1 MNRLRYRYLAAIF
14 AALSLNLI
22 PAGLAR
28 VALAADPPAQSK
40 GESVRPEVGKPL
52 QAAQELIKAR
62 KYKEALA
69 KIADAENAG
78 NKTAYESFLIQQMR
92 GSAAMAAGETETA
105 IRSFEAV
112 IASGRL
118 SPPEQLK
125 IIQALASMHYRAKDY
140 PKAATWASRFMK
152 EGGTDPQMRTV
163 LIQAHYLN
171 NDCASVSK
179 LLQGVAQGEEQ
190 SGRRPGE
197 DELQIMS
204 SCYVKQK
211 DNAGYLTALEK
222 LVTYYPK
229 KDYWAD
235 LVNRIQRKP
244 GFSDRLSLD
253 VFRLKLATGNLS
265 SAADFM
271 EMTQLALQAG
281 VPAEARKIVEQGF
294 AAGAL
299 GTGADAERHKRLRDL
314 ALKTDEAPANGAAEA
329 AAAASKDGAALVN
342 NGFNQVAKGQADKG
356 IALMEKGIRIGGL
369 RRPEDAKLHLGIA
382 LLQGGHKARAIQT
395 LKSVQGVDGTAD
407 LARLWV
413 IHANR
418 S

>member
-1 MNRLRYRYLAAIF
+1 MNRLRYRYLGAIF

-22 PAGLAR
+22 SAGLAR

-52 QAAQELIKAR
+52 QAAQVLIKAH
-62 KYKEALA
+62 KYKEATA
-69 KIADAENAG
+69 KIAEAENVG
-78 NKTAYESFLIQQMR
+78 NKTAFESFLIQQMR
-92 GSAAMAAGETETA
+92 GSAAMAAGETEAA

-118 SPPEQLK
+118 SGAEQLK
-125 IIQALASMHYRAKDY
+125 IIQAVADMHYRAKNY
-140 PKAATWASRFMK
+140 PKAAAWASRYMK
-152 EGGTDPQMRTV
+152 EGGNDPQMRTV
-163 LIQAHYLN
+163 LIQAYFLN

-179 LLQGVAQGEEQ
+179 LLQGTSQGEEQ
-190 SGRRPGE
+190 SSRRPGE
-197 DELQIMS
+197 DELLIMS

-211 DNAGYLTALEK
+211 DNSGDLAALEK
-222 LVTYYPK
+222 LVAYYPK
-229 KDYWAD
+229 KEYWAS
-235 LVNRIQRKP
+235 LLSRIQRKP

-253 VFRLKLATGNLS
+253 VFRLKLATANLS
-265 SAADFM
+265 STADYM

-299 GTGADAERHKRLRDL
+299 GTGTDAERHQRLRGL
-314 ALKTDEAPANGAAEA
+314 AMKTVEAPANGEAEA
-329 AAAASKDGAALVN
+329 AAAMDGTALVN

-356 IALMEKGIRIGGL
+356 IALMEKGIHIGGL

-382 LLQGGHKARAIQT
+382 LLQGGHKAKAIQT
-395 LKSVQGVDGTAD
+395 FKSVQGGDGTAD

>member
-1 MNRLRYRYLAAIF
+1 MTRLHYLRLGLICAVLALAAIS
-14 AALSLNLI
+14 A
-22 PAGLAR
+22 P
-28 VALAADPPAQSK
+28 VAFAQSK
-40 GESVRPEVGKPL
+40 GETVRPEVGKPL
-52 QAAQELIKAR
+52 QAAQQLIKAH
-62 KYKEALA
+62 KYKEAIA
-69 KIADAENAG
+69 KIAEAENAA
-78 NKTAYESFLIQQMR
+78 NKTAFESFLIQQMR
-92 GSAAMAAGETETA
+92 GSAAMAAGENETA

-125 IIQALASMHYRAKDY
+125 IIQAVAGMHYRAKDY
-140 PKAATWASRFMK
+140 PKAATWASRYMK

-171 NDCASVSK
+171 NDCASVSR
-179 LLQGVAQGEEQ
+179 LLQGAAQGEEQ

-204 SCYVKQK
+204 SCYDKQK
-211 DNAGYLTALEK
+211 DKAGYLMALEK

-229 KDYWAD
+229 KEYWAD
-235 LVNRIQRKP
+235 LVSRIQRKP

-265 SAADFM
+265 STADYM

-281 VPAEARKIVEQGF
+281 VPAEARKIVERGF

-314 ALKTDEAPANGAAEA
+314 AVKTDDAANGEAEA
-329 AAAASKDGAALVN
+329 AAAKDGSALVSI
-342 NGFNQVAKGQADKG
+342 GFNQVAKGRADKG

-369 RRPEDAKLHLGIA
+369 KRPEDAKLHLGIA

-395 LKSVQGVDGTAD
+395 FKNVQGSDGPAD
-407 LARLWV
+407 LARLWA
-413 IHANR
+413 IHAGR
-418 S
+418 

>member
-1 MNRLRYRYLAAIF
+1 MTRLHYLRLGLICAVLGVAV
-14 AALSLNLI
+14 I
-22 PAGLAR
+22 PATVVLAQTK
-28 VALAADPPAQSK
+28 A
-40 GESVRPEVGKPL
+40 ETVRPEVGKPL
-52 QAAQELIKAR
+52 QAAQQLMKAH
-62 KYKEALA
+62 KYKEA
-69 KIADAENAG
+69 IARIAEAENAA
-78 NKTAYESFLIQQMR
+78 NKTVYESFLIQQMR

-118 SPPEQLK
+118 PPAQQLK
-125 IIQALASMHYRAKDY
+125 IIQALAGMHYRAKDY
-140 PKAATWASRFMK
+140 PKAATWASRYMK

-163 LIQAHYLN
+163 LIQAHYLS

-179 LLQGVAQGEEQ
+179 LLQGVSQGEVQ

-211 DNAGYLTALEK
+211 DNAGYLAALEK
-222 LVTYYPK
+222 LVAYYPK
-229 KDYWAD
+229 KEYWAS
-235 LVNRIQRKP
+235 LVGRIQRKP

-265 SAADFM
+265 STADYM

-299 GTGADAERHKRLRDL
+299 GTGAGSERHQRLRDL
-314 ALKTDEAPANGAAEA
+314 ALKTDDAPANGAAEA
-329 AAAASKDGAALVN
+329 AAAKDGTVLVN

-356 IALMEKGIRIGGL
+356 IALMEKGIHIGGL

-395 LKSVQGVDGTAD
+395 FRSVQGADGTAD

-413 IHANR
+413 IHASR

>member
-1 MNRLRYRYLAAIF
+1 MTRLHYLRLGLICAVLGLAV
-14 AALSLNLI
+14 I
-22 PAGLAR
+22 PAP
-28 VALAADPPAQSK
+28 VVFAQTK
-40 GESVRPEVGKPL
+40 GETVRPEVGKPL
-52 QAAQELIKAR
+52 QAAQELMKAH
-62 KYKEALA
+62 KYKEAMT
-69 KIADAENAG
+69 KIAEAENAG

-92 GSAAMAAGETETA
+92 GSAGMAAGETETA
-105 IRSFEAV
+105 IKAFEAV

-118 SPPEQLK
+118 SPPEQIK
-125 IIQALASMHYRAKDY
+125 IIQAVAGMYYRAKDY
-140 PKAATWASRFMK
+140 SKAATWAARYMK
-152 EGGTDPQMRTV
+152 EGGTDPQMRT
-163 LIQAHYLN
+163 LLLQAYYLN

-179 LLQGVAQGEEQ
+179 MLQGAVQGEEQ

-204 SCYVKQK
+204 SCYIKQK

-229 KDYWAD
+229 KEYWAD
-235 LVNRIQRKP
+235 LVSRIQRKP

-253 VFRLKLATGNLS
+253 VFRLKLATANLGS
-265 SAADFM
+265 TADYM
-271 EMTQLALQAG
+271 EMTQLSLQAG

-314 ALKTDEAPANGAAEA
+314 ATKTAEAPANGEAEA
-329 AAAASKDGAALVN
+329 VAAKDGTALVN
-342 NGFNQVAKGQADKG
+342 NGFNLAAKGQTDKG

-382 LLQGGHKARAIQT
+382 LLQGGHKARALQT
-395 LKSVQGVDGTAD
+395 LKSVQGSDGTAD
-407 LARLWV
+407 LARLWA
-413 IHANR
+413 ILANK

>member
-1 MNRLRYRYLAAIF
+1 MNRLRYRYLGAIF

-22 PAGLAR
+22 PAGLER

-52 QAAQELIKAR
+52 QAAQELIKAH
-62 KYKEALA
+62 KYKEAIA
-69 KIADAENAG
+69 KIGEAENAG

-118 SPPEQLK
+118 PPPQQLK
-125 IIQALASMHYRAKDY
+125 IIQAVADMNYRAKDY
-140 PKAATWASRFMK
+140 AKAATWAARYMK

-179 LLQGVAQGEEQ
+179 ILQGASQGEGQ

-197 DELQIMS
+197 DELLIMS

-211 DNAGYLTALEK
+211 DNAGDLAALEK
-222 LVTYYPK
+222 LVAYYPK
-229 KDYWAD
+229 KEYWAS
-235 LVNRIQRKP
+235 LVSRIQRKP

-253 VFRLKLATGNLS
+253 VFRLKLASGNLVS
-265 SAADFM
+265 TADYM
-271 EMTQLALQAG
+271 EMAQLALQAG
-281 VPAEARKIVEQGF
+281 VPAEAQKIVEQVKK
-294 AAGAL
+294 
-299 GTGADAERHKRLRDL
+299 EREEEH
-314 ALKTDEAPANGAAEA
+314 
-329 AAAASKDGAALVN
+329 S
-342 NGFNQVAKGQADKG
+342 
-356 IALMEKGIRIGGL
+356 
-369 RRPEDAKLHLGIA
+369 H
-382 LLQGGHKARAIQT
+382 
-395 LKSVQGVDGTAD
+395 
-407 LARLWV
+407 
-413 IHANR
+413 
-418 S
+418 

>member
-1 MNRLRYRYLAAIF
+1 MTRLHYLRLGLICAVLGLAAIS
-14 AALSLNLI
+14 A
-22 PAGLAR
+22 P
-28 VALAADPPAQSK
+28 VAFAQSK
-40 GESVRPEVGKPL
+40 GETVRPEVGKPL
-52 QAAQELIKAR
+52 QAAQELIKAH
-62 KYKEALA
+62 KYKEA
-69 KIADAENAG
+69 IARIAEAENAG

-105 IRSFEAV
+105 IRSFETV

-125 IIQALASMHYRAKDY
+125 IIQAVAGMHYRAKDY
-140 PKAATWASRFMK
+140 PKAATWAARYMK
-152 EGGTDPQMRTV
+152 EGGSDPQMRTV
-163 LIQAHYLN
+163 LIQAYYLN

-179 LLQGVAQGEEQ
+179 LLQGAAQGEEQ

-204 SCYVKQK
+204 SCYIKQK

-222 LVTYYPK
+222 LVAYYPK
-229 KDYWAD
+229 KEYWAD
-235 LVNRIQRKP
+235 LVGRIQRKP

-265 SAADFM
+265 STADYM

-281 VPAEARKIVEQGF
+281 VPAEARKLVEQGF

-314 ALKTDEAPANGAAEA
+314 AVKTAEAPANGEAEA
-329 AAAASKDGAALVN
+329 AAAKDGTALVN
-342 NGFNQVAKGQADKG
+342 IGFNQVAKGQADKG

-395 LKSVQGVDGTAD
+395 FKSVQGGDGTAD
-407 LARLWV
+407 LSRLWV

>member
-1 MNRLRYRYLAAIF
+1 METQLMIRLHYLRLGLICAVLVFAVIF
-14 AALSLNLI
+14 A
-22 PAGLAR
+22 P
-28 VALAADPPAQSK
+28 VVFAQTK
-40 GESVRPEVGKPL
+40 GEAVRPEVGKPL
-52 QAAQELIKAR
+52 QAAQELIKSH
-62 KYKEALA
+62 KYKEAIA
-69 KIADAENAG
+69 KISEAENAG

-105 IRSFEAV
+105 IKAFEAV

-118 SPPEQLK
+118 PPPEQLK
-125 IIQALASMHYRAKDY
+125 IIQAVAGMHYRAKDY
-140 PKAATWASRFMK
+140 AKAATWAARYMK

-163 LIQAHYLN
+163 LLQAHYLN
-171 NDCASVSK
+171 NDCASVSRM
-179 LLQGVAQGEEQ
+179 LQGASQGEEQ

-204 SCYVKQK
+204 SCYIKQK
-211 DNAGYLTALEK
+211 DNTGYLTALEK

-235 LVNRIQRKP
+235 LVGRIQRKP

-265 SAADFM
+265 STADYM

-281 VPAEARKIVEQGF
+281 VPSEARKLVEQGF
-294 AAGAL
+294 AAGAR
-299 GTGADAERHKRLRDL
+299 GTGADAERPKRLRDL
-314 ALKTDEAPANGAAEA
+314 AVKSAEAPANGETEA
-329 AAAASKDGAALVN
+329 AAAKDGTALVN
-342 NGFNQVAKGQADKG
+342 NGFNLVAKGQADKG
-356 IALMEKGIRIGGL
+356 IALMETGIRIGGL

-382 LLQGGHKARAIQT
+382 LLQGGHKARAIQVF
-395 LKSVQGVDGTAD
+395 KGVQGADGTAD

>member
-1 MNRLRYRYLAAIF
+1 MNRLRYRYLGAIF

-52 QAAQELIKAR
+52 QAAQQLIKAR
-62 KYKEALA
+62 KYQEAIA
-69 KIADAENAG
+69 KIAEAENAG
-78 NKTAYESFLIQQMR
+78 NKTAYELFLIQQMR

-125 IIQALASMHYRAKDY
+125 IIQALASMHYGAKNY
-140 PKAATWASRFMK
+140 PKAATWASRYMK
-152 EGGTDPQMRTV
+152 EGGTDPQMRTL

-179 LLQGVAQGEEQ
+179 LLQGASQGEEQ

-197 DELQIMS
+197 DELQMIA

-211 DNAGYLTALEK
+211 DNAGYLAALEK

-229 KDYWAD
+229 KDYWAN
-235 LVNRIQRKP
+235 LVGKIQRKP

-265 SAADFM
+265 STADYM

-299 GTGADAERHKRLRDL
+299 GTGAGAERHGRLRDL
-314 ALKTDEAPANGAAEA
+314 VMKTAEAPANGEAEA
-329 AAAASKDGAALVN
+329 AGANDGTALVN
-342 NGFNQVAKGQADKG
+342 NGFNQVAKGQADQG

-369 RRPEDAKLHLGIA
+369 RRAEDAKLHLGIA
-382 LLQGGHKARAIQT
+382 LLQGGHKAKAIQT
-395 LKSVQGVDGTAD
+395 FKSVQGGDGTAD

-418 S
+418 P